1 MEIYAYYPSGG
12 PTFPETKVRYAA
24 CFFRPVRVFK
34 PCPENVSGWEE
45 RGSLFLRK
53 EAASLVSGRLS
64 RKEGSPSRKGFPL
77 SRSLRQSAILHT
89 EPSPEDGHHAQTGP
103 SGIFF
108 SNGRAAPCP
117 PRKTEKRPPQ
127 KPNGATAVR
136 RSSAAASHGWRTDI
150 PAHRHDCGT
159 HSWPGARCHGRR
171 RRVPA
176 PCRRNRR

>member
-12 PTFPETKVRYAA
+12 RTFPETKVRYAA

-34 PCPENVSGWEE
+34 PCPENVSGWES

-103 SGIFF
+103 SGIFSATTGQLPARLGKRRNALLRSLMEPQQF
-108 SNGRAAPCP
+108 GVARQRPVMAGAP
-117 PRKTEKRPPQ
+117 
-127 KPNGATAVR
+127 
-136 RSSAAASHGWRTDI
+136 DI

-176 PCRRNRR
+176 PCPRNRR